1 MKRLLCLLLIG
12 CLALSLLCGC
22 TQAAA
27 INDSAGY
34 DADGTIVWKGAKV
47 DIQGNGVSV
56 DEDGDIV
63 IEQGGVYVLS
73 GTSEDAHLVVK
84 AAESDDITLVLNGVS
99 LENPDDD
106 TLYVKSAGSAT
117 IILADG
123 TENTVISGVAPVE
136 TADADA
142 DADEEEEDASGAAIR
157 VKCALT
163 ITGDG
168 SLDVYGYINN
178 GIFSKDDM
186 TIESGSIS
194 VYAAND
200 SLKSKQ
206 NITIYGGLFH
216 LTAEKDGVQADDSLT
231 ILDGDFT
238 VTTGAGCAGAT
249 VKVSDSGMMGGGPSG
264 DHNGSGE
271 ASGEAS
277 EEFSWD
283 DISQTITEMFGED
296 VTEALQEA
304 LGEDFDG
311 DLSQISMD
319 DLKDIFSSASSEMA
333 SLMDSQSASGE
344 MGGFNMGGSGEMG
357 GGPGG
362 GMPWDADDTSSA
374 SHKGLKAENAITI
387 LGGTFYLDTEDDAV
401 HTNGD
406 VTITGG
412 TFTIASG
419 DDGVHGDISLTIN
432 GGTIDIQSSY
442 EGLEAPSILITDGY
456 ISIVASDDGMNANGG
471 SGMFGGG
478 PGGGP
483 NMGGGFGGGSS
494 NETSGS
500 SSEMNSS
507 SGEMGGF
514 SMGNETDS
522 DSSSPVL
529 RITGGT
535 VVVDA
540 GGDGLDSNGDI
551 YFEGGTIYVSGPSSD
566 WDAPID
572 YGESGQWVITGGTIM
587 AAGYSGMAES
597 PDTEDDSQCSIYYQL
612 DDYTED
618 GETAVLTDANGNV
631 LVQYSFVH
639 GYNVVIISS
648 PDLEV
653 GQTYTLTVGDQSYDI
668 ELTGTSYSN
677 RSFGFG
683 GGPGGGFGGGRGGDS
698 SREMTSSQEPTETE
712 TN

>member
-1 MKRLLCLLLIG
+1 MKRLLCLLLMG
-12 CLALSLLCGC
+12 CLALSLFCGC

-27 INDSAGY
+27 INLSDAY
-34 DADGTIVWKGAKV
+34 DADGTITWRGSKV
-47 DIQGNGVSV
+47 DIQGTGVSL
-56 DEDGDIV
+56 DEDGNIV
-63 IEQGGVYVLS
+63 VEQGGTYVLS
-73 GTSEDAHLVVK
+73 GTADDTRLVVK
-84 AAESDDITLVLNGVS
+84 TAESEDVTLVLAGVT
-99 LENPDDD
+99 LTNLDDE
-106 TLYVKSAGSAT
+106 TIYIKSAASAT
-117 IILADG
+117 LVLADG
-123 TENTVISGVAPVE
+123 TENTITSGEAPVE
-136 TADADA
+136 ADTEDEDEDA
-142 DADEEEEDASGAAIR
+142 EEDDASGAAIHA
-157 VKCALT
+157 KCPLT
-163 ITGDG
+163 ITGEG
-168 SLDVYGYINN
+168 SLTVNGYINN
-178 GIFSKDDM
+178 GIASKEDL
-186 TIESGSIS
+186 TIESGNLT

-200 SLKSKQ
+200 GLKSKQ
-206 NITIYGGLFH
+206 NILIYGGLFH
-216 LTAEKDGVQADDSLT
+216 LTADKDGVQADDTLT
-231 ILDGDFT
+231 ILSGDFSI
-238 VTTGAGCAGAT
+238 TTGAGCAGAT
-249 VKVSDSGMMGGGPSG
+249 VKVGDSGMMGGGPGGGGGPDMGHS
-264 DHNGSGE
+264 SGE

-277 EEFSWD
+277 GEFSWD
-283 DISQTITEMFGED
+283 DITEMFGED
-296 VTEALQEA
+296 VAEALQEA

-311 DLSQISMD
+311 DLSQVSMD
-319 DLKDIFSSASSEMA
+319 ELKEIIS
-333 SLMDSQSASGE
+333 SASGE
-344 MGGFNMGGSGEMG
+344 MEDTTDSQSGGSREMGGSGEMG
-357 GGPGG
+357 GFPGGG
-362 GMPWDADDTSSA
+362 GMPWDSDDTNSA

-387 LGGTFYLDTEDDAV
+387 LGGTFLLDTEDDAI

-406 VTITGG
+406 VTIDGG
-412 TFTIASG
+412 TFTILSG
-419 DDGVHGDISLTIN
+419 DDGVHGDTSLTIN

-478 PGGGP
+478 PGG
-483 NMGGGFGGGSS
+483 FGG
-494 NETSGS
+494 
-500 SSEMNSS
+500 
-507 SGEMGGF
+507 SGEASG
-514 SMGNETDS
+514 EADS

-572 YGESGQWVITGGTIM
+572 YGESGQWTITGGTIM

-597 PDTEDDSQCSIYYQL
+597 PDAEDASQCSIYYQL
-612 DDYTED
+612 DDYAED

-639 GYNVVIISS
+639 GYNVVIVSS

-668 ELTGTSYSN
+668 ELTSTSYSN

-683 GGPGGGFGGGRGGDS
+683 GGPGGGGGFGGGFGGS
-698 SREMTSSQEPTETE
+698 SGEMGSSQEMNFSQEMSQTE